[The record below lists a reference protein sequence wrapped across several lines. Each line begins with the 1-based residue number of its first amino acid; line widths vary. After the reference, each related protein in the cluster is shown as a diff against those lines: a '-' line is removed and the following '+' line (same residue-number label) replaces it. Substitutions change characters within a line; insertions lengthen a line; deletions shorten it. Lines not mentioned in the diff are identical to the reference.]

1 MLSRDAEVGR
11 LVNLIHSDEPK
22 DIYKVVIAHV
32 VEMLA
37 VGDKRLGEEPRDLE
51 HFKFWRTRLSTLHKD
66 PERNEKLKRKL
77 LKTPVM
83 TFTYGSTVQGM
94 RYKIVKTHAD
104 LLPDRTWPTAAAAT
118 FLARAVRLACRD
130 KLPGPTRI
138 MDYIH
143 ALARYRLK
151 QKQDK
156 FLKLRG
162 PTGFPLAN
170 ICYES
175 NIVDVDL
182 HYGGIR
188 SRYTVADGD
197 KPEIDESGVIT
208 QSVPNFVHFLDATH
222 LIFTVLAANSEDIP
236 DIIPVHDSYA
246 CLAPY
251 AQRFGQIIRAQMA
264 LLYHRFDPLRAL
276 RDANIDDPNILP
288 LPKLGNDPAKYPG
301 ICPGLIPVLNPLDV
315 QNAETAFM

>member
-1 MLSRDAEVGR
+1 
-11 LVNLIHSDEPK
+11 LVNLTNTDKPQ
-22 DIYKVVIAHV
+22 DIYSVVIAHIM
-32 VEMLA
+32 EMLEI
-37 VGDKRLGEEPRDLE
+37 GDKRLGEAQRVLE
-51 HFKFWRTRLSTLHKD
+51 HSKWWLNRLSDL
-66 PERNEKLKRKL
+66 NEKQRRKL

-83 TFTYGSTVQGM
+83 TFTYGSTVRGM
-94 RYKIVKTHAD
+94 RDDIVKTHAD
-104 LLPDRTWPTAAAAT
+104 LLPNRTWPTPAAAT
-118 FLARAVRLACRD
+118 FLARAVRLACKD

-143 ALARYRLK
+143 ELARYRLK

-156 FLKLRG
+156 FLRLRG

-175 NIVDVDL
+175 NIVDIDL
-182 HYGGIR
+182 DYGGLR

-197 KPEIDESGVIT
+197 LPEIDENGVIT

-222 LIFTVLAANSEDIP
+222 LIFTVIAANGEGIH

-264 LLYHRFDPLRAL
+264 VLYHRFDLLRAL
-276 RDANIDDPNILP
+276 RDDNVDDPNILP

-301 ICPGLIPVLNPLDV
+301 IFAGLIPVLDPLDV
-315 QNAETAFM
+315 QNAEYAFM